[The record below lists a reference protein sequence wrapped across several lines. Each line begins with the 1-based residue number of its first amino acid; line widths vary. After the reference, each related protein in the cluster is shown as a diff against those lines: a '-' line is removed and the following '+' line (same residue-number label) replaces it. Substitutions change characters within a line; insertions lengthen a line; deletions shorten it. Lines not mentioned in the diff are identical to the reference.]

1 MQNICV
7 FDIETIPDS
16 VSVCRLKGVDAAA
29 LSEVEQVE
37 LAKLHR
43 RGAVGNDFMRHH
55 LHRVVAISAC
65 VYINGKHKV
74 ASLAAVDDDEKTI
87 IERFFKLIDHCKPV
101 LVSWNGNGFDLPV
114 LHYRSLF
121 YGICAPT
128 YWDVGHFDSNNKWSN
143 YLARFQWRHIDLMDV
158 VAGYQARTVAP
169 LDEVAKLCGFPGK
182 LATDG
187 SAVLDLYQADKVE
200 AIRDYCE
207 TDVLNTYL
215 LYLRFELMRGLLLGH
230 QYEERMAALKKYL
243 QQQNKTHFNEFL
255 SAWEAAKSIGQ
266 S

>member
-16 VSVCRLKGVDAAA
+16 ASICRLKGVDSTK
-29 LSEVEQVE
+29 LSKNEQFD

-43 RGAVGNDFMRHH
+43 RSEAGNEFMRHH
-55 LHRVVAISAC
+55 LHKVVAISAC

-74 ASLAAVDDDEKTI
+74 ASLADTDSDEKTI
-87 IERFFKLIDHCKPV
+87 IERFFSLIDNYQPV

-121 YGICAPT
+121 YGISAPT
-128 YWDVGHFDSNNKWSN
+128 YWDVGHFDSSNKWSN
-143 YLARFQWRHIDLMDV
+143 YLSRFQWQHIDLMDV
-158 VAGYQARTVAP
+158 VSGYQGRTVAP
-169 LDEVAKLCGFPGK
+169 LNDVAKLCGFPGK
-182 LATDG
+182 LDTDG
-187 SAVLDLYQADKVE
+187 SAVLDLYQADNVK

-215 LYLRFELMRGLLLGH
+215 VYLRFELLRGLLLQP
-230 QYEERMAALKKYL
+230 QYEERIAELKTYL
-243 QQQNKTHFNEFL
+243 QQQKKTHFDEFL
-255 SAWEAAKSIGQ
+255 VAWGKSKAIG